1 MRLDWI
7 LRAADDFVNSPL
19 NVGLASGM
27 VFLAVLAYLFASEW
41 WFYARLITKSVARNV
56 LRTVLTSLA
65 IMVLVLVVT
74 LVWSVLHLLDRVTS
88 DKSSN
93 FKAIVSERWQIPSQ
107 MPYSYVSTLERGGA
121 RTAGDV
127 VPMDSM
133 NWTFY
138 GGTIDPTKRTRE
150 NIVFFFG
157 MDPAKMITIERE
169 PDGKPKRRKD
179 GRLVFSS
186 MMDDIDQAT
195 DEELL
200 ALDVACREM
209 EKDRRKVV
217 IGRDKLADLNKQVG
231 DRITVTSFNYPGID
245 LEVEVIGTFPRG
257 RYDASSLVNVQ
268 YILDGLDAW
277 KQKNGKPHIM
287 AEKCLNLVW
296 LRVPDTEAFRAVA
309 EQIEDSPS
317 LKSPA
322 VKVETASSGIA
333 SFLDSYRLV
342 LWGVRWLLVPSILI
356 TLALV
361 IANAISIS
369 VRERRTEMAVLK
381 VLGFTPNQIMTL
393 VLGEA
398 LLVGVVSGT
407 MSAAIT
413 YVAINARGGLK
424 FPIAFFPA
432 FQVPEEALWWGLAI
446 GAITAL
452 AGSLL
457 PAWSARS
464 VKAAEVF
471 SKTA

>member
-1 MRLDWI
+1 MSLTTLDGW
-7 LRAADDFVNSPL
+7 LMKFLESPL
-19 NVGLASGM
+19 NVALACAAL
-27 VFLAVLAYLFASEW
+27 LAVLLAWVYLDQVG
-41 WFYARLITKSVARNV
+41 FYARLILKSVWRNV
-56 LRTVLTSLA
+56 LRSTLTSLA

-107 MPYSYVSTLERGGA
+107 MPYAYVSTLEKGGA

-138 GGTIDPTKRTRE
+138 GGTVDPTKRTRE

-169 PDGKPKRRKD
+169 KDGKPKRNRD
-179 GRLVFSS
+179 GRLVFTS
-186 MMDDIDQAT
+186 MMDDIDTAT
-195 DEELL
+195 EEELL
-200 ALDVACREM
+200 ALDAACREM

-217 IGRDKLADLNKQVG
+217 IGRDKLADLNKRVG

-245 LEVEVIGTFPRG
+245 LEVEVIGTFPKG
-257 RYDASSLVNVQ
+257 RYDASSLVNAK
-268 YILDGLDAW
+268 YILDGMDAW
-277 KQKNGKPHIM
+277 KQKNGKPHPM

-296 LRVPDTEAFRAVA
+296 LRVPDTAAFRAVA

-342 LWGVRWLLVPSILI
+342 LWGVRWLLVPAILI

-398 LLVGVVSGT
+398 LLVGVVSGLL
-407 MSAAIT
+407 SAAIT

-432 FQVPEEALWWGLAI
+432 FQIPDEALWWGLGV
-446 GAITAL
+446 GAITAA
-452 AGSLL
+452 AGAIL

-464 VKAAEVF
+464 VKVAEVF
-471 SKTA
+471 SKTT